1 MYSYITT
8 ILTLTH
14 ILCRPQRCFQ
24 LLPYAG
30 GVLLLILT
38 VFAVWV
44 RSVPPAPVLEKKPLT
59 STTTSTTPQFDLD
72 VLKSLDPETL
82 AKAGLTLEDLEK
94 MTTTV
99 TTEDLQQ
106 QQQQESLLSEG
117 DEEISLDEPEVG
129 KEGKTTAVGEDRAA
143 AAGEASP
150 EESLAQQEGMPRKDD
165 EL

>member
-1 MYSYITT
+1 MHIYSYITT
-8 ILTLTH
+8 VLTLTH

-30 GVLLLILT
+30 GVLLLILA

-106 QQQQESLLSEG
+106 QQQKAPQQQEKTPLSEG
-117 DEEISLDEPEVG
+117 DEEISLDEPETG
-129 KEGKTTAVGEDRAA
+129 KEEQTTAVGEDRAA
-143 AAGEASP
+143 AAG
-150 EESLAQQEGMPRKDD
+150 RKDD